1 MCFTPFN
8 CLLPPQTC
16 TEEDCAIYSTC
27 VSCSFGIVGS
37 TLQQQDLAACESQ
50 CGNIEIRQVGSTNE
64 ISNPDSV
71 HRCTMPLVGD
81 TCVVEYYFQF
91 IQGME
96 TQSTLYVINSVTST
110 YSKIA
115 CEGCCRCLDVWRY
128 DLHLLYIIYVFSSS
142 VVLHQLNWT
151 KQELDVLWN
160 RGIFGSLSP
169 QNTFAPREPAIS
181 TAVQFICLV
190 VCVATWV
197 VLLVW
202 AHRVYCM
209 CLWCTQ
215 LHICNMCLCPSNLP
229 CIQWIS
235 CNL

>member
-1 MCFTPFN
+1 MRFLISIQRTHVPCLWLVTPVLWSITFN
-8 CLLPPQTC
+8 ICKRWRHSPH
-16 TEEDCAIYSTC
+16 SM
-27 VSCSFGIVGS
+27 SS
-37 TLQQQDLAACESQ
+37 TLQQV
-50 CGNIEIRQVGSTNE
+50 R
-64 ISNPDSV
+64 
-71 HRCTMPLVGD
+71 M
-81 TCVVEYYFQF
+81 
-91 IQGME
+91 
-96 TQSTLYVINSVTST
+96 

-115 CEGCCRCLDVWRY
+115 CEGCCRCLDVRRY
-128 DLHLLYIIYVFSSS
+128 DLHLLYSCYLFSSS

-160 RGIFGSLSP
+160 RCIFGSLSP

-181 TAVQFICLV
+181 TAVQFICLL

-202 AHRVYCM
+202 AHQVYCM

-215 LHICNMCLCPSNLP
+215 LNICNMCLCPSNFP
-229 CIQWIS
+229 GIQWIS